1 MKSPTPRTKL
11 ECQRVALLLVLG
23 GGMMSLN
30 VYEMILGKERE
41 SSGSY

>member
-1 MKSPTPRTKL
+1 MKIPTPGTEL

-30 VYEMILGKERE
+30 VYGMILGKERE